1 MEILEDFYTT
11 VAEEASDEFEEKR
24 SRFIGYAIPAP
35 DEETALSFVKKIK
48 ALHPNA
54 THNVYAYRIR
64 GGIYARYSDDGEPQG
79 TAGIPILEVIKKA
92 GADNVCVVVT
102 RYFGGT
108 LLGAGGLVRAYSH
121 GAKIALDAARI
132 VTYEK
137 HTEWSVSCQYADY
150 GKYTLALERLNAI
163 VDDTVFEDVV
173 TIKFCVKTVNEA
185 KVETEFRE
193 LSGGKVFPLKIG
205 ERYAF

>member
-11 VAEEASDEFEEKR
+11 VAEEASAEFEEKR
-24 SRFIGYAIPAP
+24 SRFIGYAAPAP
-35 DEETALSFVKKIK
+35 DEETAMSFVKKIK
-48 ALHPNA
+48 ALHADA

-79 TAGIPILEVIKKA
+79 TAGIPMLEVLKKS

-137 HTEWSVSCQYADY
+137 HTEWSVVCQYADY
-150 GKYTLALERLNAI
+150 GKYTLALERLGAT

-173 TIKFCVKTVNEA
+173 TLRFHIKTTESERVEAEFC
-185 KVETEFRE
+185 E
-193 LSGGKVFPLKIG
+193 LSGGKTAPVRVG
-205 ERYAF
+205 ERYAY